1 MLPSGFTIVAG
12 SAVFNGTVGLML
24 GSMLGVGLVMVW
36 GVVGFTFGAAVG
48 AVVVLRPKRD
58 DGRRAPD
65 WGVEG
70 PGGRRLTEAWRR
82 SVRRL
87 RQGIRAPRRN
97 PRGGHPGGPETR
109 QGQMD

>member
-24 GSMLGVGLVMVW
+24 ASMLGVGPVMVW
-36 GVVGFTFGAAVG
+36 GVAGFTFGAVVG
-48 AVVVLRPKRD
+48 AVAVLRPKGD

-65 WGVEG
+65 RGGEG
-70 PGGRRLTEAWRR
+70 RRGRRLTEPWRR

-87 RQGIRAPRRN
+87 RQGIRPPRRN
-97 PRGGHPGGPETR
+97 PRGRRPGSQETR
-109 QGQMD
+109 